1 MWLTALI
8 ALSFMMRN
16 TSVIGWI
23 PLLGIKVLFEGSLPP
38 FILSAILAG
47 VPVIAFAVYIDTKY
61 YNSTS
66 LTPDSGPVL
75 TSLNF
80 MRINVSEGLAKY
92 FGEDP
97 AYWYV
102 AVFGWAIYTVIY
114 PWMIYAHFIVCRSK
128 PLSYM
133 AVYTAFYVLFF
144 SVIPHKE
151 MRFMLPCLPFTMIV
165 TG

>member
-1 MWLTALI
+1 VRCFTNAIEQILTVIAFDFYLKQKDSFTKDTMWLTALI

-38 FILSAILAG
+38 FIMSAILAG
-47 VPVIAFAVYIDTKY
+47 VPVIAMAVLVDTKY

-66 LTPDSGPVL
+66 LTPDNGPVL

-114 PWMIYAHFIVCRSK
+114 PWMIFAHFKVGRSGN
-128 PLSYM
+128 P
-133 AVYTAFYVLFF
+133 
-144 SVIPHKE
+144 
-151 MRFMLPCLPFTMIV
+151 
-165 TG
+165 